1 MTGDESLRSSKLQR
15 TCYRI
20 IMSSS
25 KAALVIDQA
34 RQYIR
39 ANVSR
44 SGLRVDDIANYCGV
58 SRRVLERRFRELLGR
73 SPLEEIL
80 DIKIRCAKVLL
91 ESTSLS
97 VTAISRH
104 LGFADVKSLRLHF
117 RTNEGMPPGKW
128 RRRQSPHA
136 TSQAHRL
143 ARQLVGN

>member
-1 MTGDESLRSSKLQR
+1 MTS
-15 TCYRI
+15 T
-20 IMSSS
+20 
-25 KAALVIDQA
+25 KANLIIDQA

-58 SRRVLERRFRELLGR
+58 SRRVLERRFREILGR

-80 DIKIRCAKVLL
+80 DLKIRCAKVML

-97 VTAISRH
+97 VTAISKH

-117 RTNEGMPPGKW
+117 RTTEGMPPGRW
-128 RRRQSPHA
+128 RRNQHTNTS
-136 TSQAHRL
+136 SQAHQL
-143 ARQLVGN
+143 ARQLVGS